1 MNDETMIHADILIT
15 GGKVVTVDANG
26 TCYEEG
32 AVAVS
37 GTTIVAVGQALDLA
51 DVRARERI
59 DARGKLIMPGLVNA
73 HNHMPMSLFRGLA
86 DDLPLEQWLQ
96 EHIFPAEARFI
107 TPESVRL
114 GARLSVAEMVLSGT
128 TTCCDGYFLASDIAD
143 GVSQTG
149 LRLVLGQGVIDF
161 PAPGVPDPAHNI
173 DVAEGFVREWRDRSP
188 LIMPSIFCHAPYTCS
203 PETLQAAK
211 AAADKWGVLFQI
223 HVAETRSEEDRCR
236 QAHGCSSVQYLERLG
251 LLDRRTLLIH
261 SIWVDETDLDFIARR
276 QAPVVHC
283 PESNMKL
290 ASGIA
295 PVPGMIE
302 RGIVVGLGSDGCAS
316 NNDLDLFNEMDTTA
330 KLHKVHHSDP
340 AVLNAAKVVHMATM
354 GGAQA
359 LSLEHKIG
367 SLEQG
372 KEADLIVIDAARPH
386 LTPMYQPQ
394 SHIVYAVK
402 GSDVQDVMIA
412 GRWVVRDHR
421 TLTLDTDAIMEEAAR
436 LGAVIGKGEG
446 KGEKGA
452 AKDERC

>member
-1 MNDETMIHADILIT
+1 MNDEKVIETDILII
-15 GGKVVTVDANG
+15 GGKVLTVDAKG

-37 GTTIVAVGQALDLA
+37 GTTIVAVGPASDLA
-51 DVRARERI
+51 GVQAHERI

-86 DDLPLEQWLQ
+86 DDLPLERWLQ

-128 TTCCDGYFLASDIAD
+128 TTCCDGYFLASDIAK

-149 LRLVLGQGVIDF
+149 LRFVLGQGVIDF
-161 PAPGVPDPAHNI
+161 PAPGVPDPGHNI
-173 DVAEGFVREWRDRSP
+173 EVADRFVRDWRDRSP
-188 LIMPSIFCHAPYTCS
+188 LIRPSIFCHAPYTCS

-211 AAADKWGVLFQI
+211 ADADKWGVLFQI
-223 HVAETRSEEDRCR
+223 HVAETRSEEDQCR

-261 SIWVDETDLDFIARR
+261 SVWVDETDLDIIARR
-276 QAPVVHC
+276 QAPVAHC

-290 ASGIA
+290 ASGVA
-295 PVPGMIE
+295 PVPRMIDK
-302 RGIVVGLGSDGCAS
+302 GIVVGLGSDGCAS
-316 NNDLDLFNEMDTTA
+316 NNDMDLFHEMDTTA
-330 KLHKVHHSDP
+330 KLHKVHHADP
-340 AVLNAAKVVHMATM
+340 SVLDAAKVVRMATM
-354 GGAQA
+354 GGARA
-359 LSLEHKIG
+359 LSLDHKIG
-367 SLEQG
+367 SLEKG
-372 KEADLIVIDAARPH
+372 KEADLIVIDTARPH
-386 LTPMYQPQ
+386 LTPMYHPL

-421 TLTLDTDAIMEEAAR
+421 TLTLDTDAVMEAAGK
-436 LGAVIGKGEG
+436 LGAVIA
-446 KGEKGA
+446 EKNNTQ
-452 AKDERC
+452 DEKC